1 MDKKMKLLTVLAVLL
16 ILLTMPASAY
26 TVTEAGTN
34 HIQVKYS
41 WYEAAWLSG
50 ALGSTIA
57 ANHVM
62 TLANN
67 EHMDVNRNTAS
78 IAAEIVAH
86 AGAYL
91 AGEALWGYGSSN
103 PVDIIVSES
112 NWDWMMID

>member
-1 MDKKMKLLTVLAVLL
+1 MNTKMKLLTVLAIVL

-41 WYEAAWLSG
+41 WYEAPWLCG
-50 ALGSTIA
+50 VLGSAIA
-57 ANHVM
+57 ANQVM
-62 TLANN
+62 KLANY

-91 AGEALWGYGSSN
+91 AGEAWWGYGSSN
-103 PVDIIVSES
+103 PVDIIVSEG
-112 NWDWMMID
+112 NWDWTMID